1 MTQLKLKII
10 TILLLVGIG
19 SKAQPVGYQP
29 VKSETEVSS
38 RLKEYAAKLKSVQST
53 FKQEKHLE
61 YLDVAL
67 ESGGK
72 FWFQSPDKVRWEY
85 EQPYNYI
92 LILNS
97 GKLKM
102 ISDKSNNE
110 IDMKGNAVFEQVNNL
125 MVAAVSGN
133 VFDNIDY
140 KVKAFENSG
149 FYLINIKPV
158 SANLSQMI
166 KEMDLYFDKKNYVVT
181 KIKMLE
187 SESDYSVITFSN
199 LNLNVPIETKVFNP

>member
-1 MTQLKLKII
+1 MTKLKLKII
-10 TILLLVGIG
+10 AILLLTGII
-19 SKAQPVGYQP
+19 SQAQPAGFQL
-29 VKSETEVSS
+29 VKSETEVSAK
-38 RLKEYAAKLKSVQST
+38 LKEYAAKLTSIHAD
-53 FKQEKHLE
+53 FRQEKHLE

-85 EQPYNYI
+85 NQPYNYI

-110 IDMKGNAVFEQVNNL
+110 VDMKGNAVFEQVNNL
-125 MVAAVSGN
+125 MVSSVSGN
-133 VFDNIDY
+133 VFDNKDY
-140 KVKAFENSG
+140 TVKAFENKEY
-149 FYLINIKPV
+149 YLINIKPV
-158 SANLSQMI
+158 SAYLSQMI

-181 KIKMLE
+181 KIRMFE
-187 SESDYSVITFSN
+187 SESDFSVITFTN
-199 LNLNVPIETKVFNP
+199 LNLNVPIETKIFNP

>member
-1 MTQLKLKII
+1 MEMLNLRILQVLMLAA
-10 TILLLVGIG
+10 TI
-19 SKAQPVGYQP
+19 SNAQPTGFHEVN
-29 VKSETEVSS
+29 SETEVSVK
-38 RLKEYAAKLKSVQST
+38 LKEYAAKQKSIHADFT
-53 FKQEKHLE
+53 QEKHLE

-85 EQPYNYI
+85 NQPYSYI

-133 VFDNIDY
+133 VFDNKDY
-140 KVKAFENSG
+140 TVKAFENKEY
-149 FYLINIKPV
+149 YLINIKPA
-158 SANLSQMI
+158 SAYLSQMI
-166 KEMDLYFDKKNYVVT
+166 KEMDLWFDKKNYVVT
-181 KIKMLE
+181 KIRMLE
-187 SESDYSVITFSN
+187 SKSDYSIITFSN
-199 LNLNVPIETKVFNP
+199 LNLNAPIEAKVFNP